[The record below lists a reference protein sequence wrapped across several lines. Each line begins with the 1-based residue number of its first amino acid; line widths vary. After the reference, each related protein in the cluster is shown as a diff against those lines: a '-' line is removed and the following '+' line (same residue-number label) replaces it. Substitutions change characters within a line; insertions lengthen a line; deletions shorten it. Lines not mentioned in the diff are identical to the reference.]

1 MGIPLETVPYYDNS
15 GGVDLKSSA
24 TKVSED
30 TASQT
35 LNIDYTTDGA
45 LATRQGSN
53 IINQLNNIPQ
63 QIPGAPR
70 GLLFFD
76 YRKSDGTNTQIL
88 AAGTDL
94 YHNYQSPIAQ
104 GFSFSNLLPIPD
116 MEFFVTR
123 DDEYMIWGNGI
134 DDNLKYNG
142 SSYSLLSIVAPINA
156 IVGAETDIGVGSLPA
171 GDYKYYYTFAR
182 IKLGVI
188 VQESPLS
195 PLSNNVNIPGGPSNI
210 NLNNFSVPPDPQVT
224 HWVVYRLSPTS
235 GGIYYRHLI
244 IDINAILPYKDDILD
259 DGTIEAN
266 FDNQNAPKSQVFESY
281 ERRMYYVD
289 ANRKTDVYYSE
300 IDQPW
305 NVPIENLIIFDGP
318 VNCIVRCF
326 GALIYGTDRSLWV
339 QNGDIESVDV
349 RRVSSQIGIIN
360 NRCAG
365 GETNL
370 YIFATNKKVYAL
382 GPTDFSQ
389 DEIRLDNPLSTLVDP
404 FIAAV
409 TNQNLQ
415 NIAAEY
421 YTKAEEAKFVISVP
435 IGITENDHL
444 LIYNETQSIA
454 KSKPVWQIWNNLN
467 AAAIKTINIAGE
479 PNLYIADFNGFIWE
493 IDAPFV
499 YGDGAEV
506 NGTATSGTAQTL
518 TDITQNWNVNEYVGK
533 KVRIIKG
540 KGINQYRVILSN
552 TSDTLTISSGLTDW
566 QVIPDDSSEYTIGGY
581 DVYHYTNW
589 KYVLG
594 SYDHLKNLWFLFINA
609 NANGDYAIE
618 VVFQFNFITTDNQSI
633 ILDFNLKANNSIWS
647 QFIWGNALWGGQA
660 VFNDKLSLGIRFYS
674 IRLGFRNRE
683 AGQPFQINGFS
694 LSAQNKGLFYAPK

>member
-94 YHNYQSPIAQ
+94 YHNYQSPVAQ

-142 SSYSLLSIVAPINA
+142 SSYSLLSIVAPPAPNP
-156 IVGAETDIGVGSLPA
+156 VDNGVGVLVA
-171 GDYKYYYTFAR
+171 GDYDYAVTYAR
-182 IKLGVI
+182 IVLGVV

-195 PLSNNVNIPGGPSNI
+195 PIGSVNIAINRQIRVNI
-210 NLNNFSVPPDPQVT
+210 SVSADPQVNARII
-224 HWVVYRLSPTS
+224 YRRSPTS
-235 GGIYYRHLI
+235 GGIFYRHI
-244 IDINAILPYKDDILD
+244 ILNDNVTLFSDDND
-259 DGTIEAN
+259 PVDKTSEPEAN
-266 FDNQNAPKSQVFESY
+266 FDNKNAPKSQVFESY

-618 VVFQFNFITTDNQSI
+618 VVFQFNFITTDEQSV

>member
-24 TKVSED
+24 TKVDED
-30 TASQT
+30 TGTQT

-45 LATRQGSN
+45 LATRAGSF
-53 IINQLNNIPQ
+53 IYNQLNSIPQ
-63 QIPGAPR
+63 QIAGAPR

-76 YRKSDGTNTQIL
+76 YRKSTGLNIQIL

-94 YHNYQSPIAQ
+94 YHDYQSPVAQ
-104 GFSFSNLLPIPD
+104 GFNFSALLPIPD
-116 MEFFVTR
+116 MEAFITR

-134 DDNLKYNG
+134 DDNLKFNG
-142 SSYSLLSIVAPINA
+142 LGYSLLSIVGPPAPVPVDN
-156 IVGAETDIGVGSLPA
+156 GVGVLVA
-171 GDYKYYYTFAR
+171 GDYDYVVTYAR
-182 IKLGVI
+182 IVLGII
-188 VQESPLS
+188 VQESPAS
-195 PLSNNVNIPGGPSNI
+195 PVGSVNIAVNRQIRVNI
-210 NLNNFSVPPDPQVT
+210 SVSADPQVNAR
-224 HWVVYRLSPTS
+224 VIYRRSPTS
-235 GGIYYRHLI
+235 GGFFYRHI
-244 IDINAILPYKDDILD
+244 IVNDNVVLFADDND
-259 DGTIEAN
+259 ATDHSAEPTAD
-266 FDNQNAPKSQVFESY
+266 FDNQNAPKSQVFEAY

-289 ANRKTDVYYSE
+289 AARKTDVYYSE
-300 IDQPW
+300 IDEPW
-305 NVPIENLIIFDGP
+305 NVPISNLIIFDGP
-318 VNCIVRCF
+318 VTCIVRCF

-339 QNGDIESVDV
+339 QNGDIEDV
-349 RRVSSQIGIIN
+349 EPRRVSSKIGIIN

-370 YIFATNKKVYAL
+370 YIFATNKKVYSL

-404 FIAAV
+404 FIAAI

-435 IGITENDHL
+435 IGITQNDHL

-454 KSKPVWQIWNNLN
+454 KAKPVWQIWNNLN
-467 AAAIKTINIAGE
+467 AAAIKTITIAGE
-479 PNLYIADFNGFIWE
+479 PQLFIADFNGFIWE

-506 NGTATSGTAQTL
+506 NGTATGGTATEL
-518 TDITQNWNVNEYVGK
+518 IDTTQNWIVNQFVGM
-533 KVRIIKG
+533 KVRIIDG
-540 KGINQYRVILSN
+540 TGVNQFRVIISN
-552 TSDTLTISSGLTDW
+552 TIDTLTISTGLTDW
-566 QVIPDDSSEYTIGGY
+566 QVIPDDTSEYTIGGY

-594 SYDHLKNLWFLFINA
+594 SYDMLKQLWFLFINA
-609 NANGDYAIE
+609 NADGDYPIE
-618 VVFQFNFITTDNQSI
+618 VVLQFNFITIDEQSI
-633 ILDFNLKANNSIWS
+633 FIDFNLKANNSIWGE
-647 QFIWGNALWGGQA
+647 FIWGNALWGGQA
-660 VFNDKLSLGIRFYS
+660 VFNEKLGIGIRFYS
-674 IRLGFRNRE
+674 IRIGFRNRE

-694 LSAQNKGLFYAPK
+694 IASQNKGLFYAP